1 MRLSFIFGIIL
12 SFDLSFKM
20 ASRRFTSL
28 YKLVLVTML
37 PLVLL
42 ACGAPKPPASPV
54 ETFETYV
61 KALKKKDYTSAKIL
75 LSASTIK
82 MHEQEAKAQNTT
94 VDDIIKRGS
103 LVADSQTTVKY
114 RNEKIEGDKATIDIQ
129 NSFGAWETIHF
140 VREDGVW
147 KLDIAASAQD
157 IIKAIDDQDKIFDQ
171 LSNSNVQP

>member
-1 MRLSFIFGIIL
+1 
-12 SFDLSFKM
+12 M
-20 ASRRFTSL
+20 ASKRFTFASKIL
-28 YKLVLVTML
+28 FAAIL
-37 PLVLL
+37 PVMLL
-42 ACGAPKPPASPV
+42 ACGSSKPAASPV

-75 LSASTIK
+75 LSAATIK

-94 VDDIIKRGS
+94 VDEIIKRGS
-103 LVADSQTTVKY
+103 LVADGQTTVKY
-114 RNEKIEGDKATIDIQ
+114 RNEKIDGDKATIELQ
-129 NSFGAWETIHF
+129 NSFGSWETIHF

-157 IIKAIDDQDKIFDQ
+157 IIKDVDDQDKIFDQ

>member
-1 MRLSFIFGIIL
+1 
-12 SFDLSFKM
+12 M
-20 ASRRFTSL
+20 ASRRISFAFKIIL
-28 YKLVLVTML
+28 AACL
-37 PLVLL
+37 PLLML

-103 LVADSQTTVKY
+103 LVADGQTTVKY
-114 RNEKIEGDKATIDIQ
+114 RNETIEGDKATIEVQ
-129 NSFGAWETIHF
+129 NSYQAWETIHF

-157 IIKAIDDQDKIFDQ
+157 IIKGIDDQDKIFDQ
-171 LSNSNVQP
+171 LSNSNTQP

>member
-1 MRLSFIFGIIL
+1 
-12 SFDLSFKM
+12 M
-20 ASRRFTSL
+20 ASKRFTFAIKIL
-28 YKLVLVTML
+28 FAAIL
-37 PLVLL
+37 PVMLL
-42 ACGAPKPPASPV
+42 ACGSSKPAASPV

-75 LSASTIK
+75 LSAATIK

-94 VDDIIKRGS
+94 VDEIIKRGS
-103 LVADSQTTVKY
+103 LVADGQTTVKY
-114 RNEKIEGDKATIDIQ
+114 RNEKIDGDKASIELQ
-129 NSFGAWETIHF
+129 NSFGSWETIHF

-157 IIKAIDDQDKIFDQ
+157 IIKDVDDQDKIFDQ

>member
-1 MRLSFIFGIIL
+1 MASKRFTFAIKILFAAIL
-12 SFDLSFKM
+12 SVM
-20 ASRRFTSL
+20 
-28 YKLVLVTML
+28 
-37 PLVLL
+37 LL
-42 ACGAPKPPASPV
+42 ACGSSKPADSPV

-75 LSASTIK
+75 LSAATIK

-94 VDDIIKRGS
+94 VDEIIKRGS
-103 LVADSQTTVKY
+103 LVADGQTTVKY
-114 RNEKIEGDKATIDIQ
+114 RNEKIEGDKASIELQ
-129 NSFGAWETIHF
+129 NSFGSWETIHF

-157 IIKAIDDQDKIFDQ
+157 IIKDVDDQDKIFDQ

>member
-1 MRLSFIFGIIL
+1 
-12 SFDLSFKM
+12 M
-20 ASRRFTSL
+20 ASKRFTFAIKIL
-28 YKLVLVTML
+28 FAAIL
-37 PLVLL
+37 PVMLL
-42 ACGAPKPPASPV
+42 ACGSSKPAASPV

-75 LSASTIK
+75 LSAATIK

-94 VDDIIKRGS
+94 VDEIIKRGS
-103 LVADSQTTVKY
+103 LVADGQTNVKY
-114 RNEKIEGDKATIDIQ
+114 RNEKIDGDKASIELQ
-129 NSFGAWETIHF
+129 NSFGSWETIHF

-157 IIKAIDDQDKIFDQ
+157 IIKDVDDQDKIFDQ

>member
-1 MRLSFIFGIIL
+1 
-12 SFDLSFKM
+12 M
-20 ASRRFTSL
+20 ASRRFTFAI
-28 YKLVLVTML
+28 KVLFAAIL
-37 PLVLL
+37 PVILL
-42 ACGAPKPPASPV
+42 GCGSSKPPASPV

-75 LSASTIK
+75 LSSSTIK

-103 LVADSQTTVKY
+103 LVADGQTTVKY
-114 RNEKIEGDKATIDIQ
+114 RNEKIDGDKATIEVQ
-129 NSFGAWETIHF
+129 NAFSSWETIHF

-157 IIKAIDDQDKIFDQ
+157 IIKDVDDQDKIFDQ

>member
-1 MRLSFIFGIIL
+1 
-12 SFDLSFKM
+12 M
-20 ASRRFTSL
+20 ASKRFTFAFKIL
-28 YKLVLVTML
+28 FAAVLPVM
-37 PLVLL
+37 LL
-42 ACGAPKPPASPV
+42 ACGSSKPAASPV

-75 LSASTIK
+75 LSAATIK

-94 VDDIIKRGS
+94 VDEIIKRGS
-103 LVADSQTTVKY
+103 LVADGQTTVKY
-114 RNEKIEGDKATIDIQ
+114 RNEKIDGDKASIELQ
-129 NSFGAWETIHF
+129 NSFGSWETIHF

-157 IIKAIDDQDKIFDQ
+157 IIKDVDDQDKIFDQ

>member
-1 MRLSFIFGIIL
+1 
-12 SFDLSFKM
+12 M
-20 ASRRFTSL
+20 ASKRFTFAIKIL
-28 YKLVLVTML
+28 FAAIL
-37 PLVLL
+37 PVMLL
-42 ACGAPKPPASPV
+42 ACGSSKPAASPV

-75 LSASTIK
+75 LSAATIK

-94 VDDIIKRGS
+94 VDEIIKRGS
-103 LVADSQTTVKY
+103 LVADGQTTVKY
-114 RNEKIEGDKATIDIQ
+114 RNEKIEGDKASIELQ
-129 NSFGAWETIHF
+129 NSFGSWETIHF

-157 IIKAIDDQDKIFDQ
+157 IIKDVDDQDKIFDQ

>member
-1 MRLSFIFGIIL
+1 
-12 SFDLSFKM
+12 M
-20 ASRRFTSL
+20 ASRRSTFAL
-28 YKLVLVTML
+28 KFLFAAIL
-37 PLVLL
+37 PVILL

-75 LSASTIK
+75 LSAATIK

-103 LVADSQTTVKY
+103 LVADGQTNVKY
-114 RNEKIEGDKATIDIQ
+114 RNEKIDGDKATIEVQ

-157 IIKAIDDQDKIFDQ
+157 IIKDIDDQDKIFDQ
-171 LSNSNVQP
+171 LSNSNAQP